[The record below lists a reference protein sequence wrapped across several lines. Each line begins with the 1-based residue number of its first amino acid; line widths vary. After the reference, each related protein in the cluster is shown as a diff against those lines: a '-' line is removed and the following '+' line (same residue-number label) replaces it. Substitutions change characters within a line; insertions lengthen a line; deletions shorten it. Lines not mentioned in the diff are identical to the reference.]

1 MRQSELKDQARGEEI
16 VKCACGLPMRQK
28 NWPDH
33 WRSCTRGSSVTVTE
47 EDKKNLLAHEELMRK
62 AAEEHKAWLSLS
74 RDKRG
79 FPVHA

>member
-1 MRQSELKDQARGEEI
+1 MRQSELQEKARGDEI

-28 NWPDH
+28 NWADH
-33 WRSCTRGSSVTVTE
+33 WRSCTRGSSVTVSE
-47 EDKKNLLAHEELMRK
+47 EDEKNLLAHEEMMRK
-62 AAEEHKAWLSLS
+62 SSEDHKQWMAIP